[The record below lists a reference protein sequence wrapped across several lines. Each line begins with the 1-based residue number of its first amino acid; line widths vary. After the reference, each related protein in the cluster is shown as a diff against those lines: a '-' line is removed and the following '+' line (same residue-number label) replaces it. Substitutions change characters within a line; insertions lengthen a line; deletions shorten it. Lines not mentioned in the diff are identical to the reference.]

1 MQRLSDMST
10 SELVTMASNEVS
22 SITEI
27 GIHSE
32 LVKELT
38 TRLSANTVAVT
49 QALKERDEARTE
61 LSSAMLTISQITQV
75 LGASDTLSISE
86 QVAALNQQ
94 VVSLAVENSSLLPKA
109 ASELS
114 NAWMLHKYW
123 VGIQVALMHIRNGR
137 LHDGMTFLQNTVAGP
152 GIEVENLND
161 FAEIEAWANEQQKD
175 SISHVRALEIIKA
188 ASPATDAA
196 IAELKAQGVDMAIEH
211 LIKKFEGTGGVGVPI
226 MALEWLAKE
235 LRKESGQ

>member
-75 LGASDTLSISE
+75 LGTSDTLSISE
-86 QVAALNQQ
+86 QVA
-94 VVSLAVENSSLLPKA
+94 
-109 ASELS
+109 
-114 NAWMLHKYW
+114 
-123 VGIQVALMHIRNGR
+123 
-137 LHDGMTFLQNTVAGP
+137 
-152 GIEVENLND
+152 
-161 FAEIEAWANEQQKD
+161 
-175 SISHVRALEIIKA
+175 
-188 ASPATDAA
+188 
-196 IAELKAQGVDMAIEH
+196 ELKVQVWQEAKDFTKSMLASDSVDHIVFLFDGKVAQ
-211 LIKKFEGTGGVGVPI
+211 
-226 MALEWLAKE
+226 
-235 LRKESGQ
+235 LRKESGK